1 MSKGIS
7 AALFTFDLD
16 IAATN
21 QDLISN
27 ALSQWIPLRRRASFS
42 ASPYNDPNDWMTTIP
57 GRNILSTTSFNAIE
71 AIRCYLPGLADAM
84 IQWQC
89 DADCAIN
96 QLVYNSDAV
105 NTTRGRTRGLNED
118 YLAQVYTELVNSII
132 QSGAILDI
140 IYQGLLAVLRQK
152 LALDEKDAR
161 AGSWD
166 PDANERTFGLFSAF
180 GEISYQTRAHW
191 LGRLMHEFFLD
202 HAGYLVSDDDTTVN
216 LEWATCIQNSGMT
229 TKDKRECIRLLQ
241 SVDPDLRD
249 ALRRD
254 LLRGGYGNSRL
265 LYDSADEYRNNLRGR
280 RARNLGSTSSM
291 RSFGNRRGSPFDGR
305 NRYRRPRSVL
315 DLRRADRLD
324 DQVQDVLEAAN
335 TLQVVSRELARVA
348 GQV

>member
-1 MSKGIS
+1 MDSLEETSELLGFAIQRPKR
-7 AALFTFDLD
+7 LD
-16 IAATN
+16 DDHTGTEH
-21 QDLISN
+21 
-27 ALSQWIPLRRRASFS
+27 PLNHKLQCHRSH
-42 ASPYNDPNDWMTTIP
+42 P
-57 GRNILSTTSFNAIE
+57 
-71 AIRCYLPGLADAM
+71 
-84 IQWQC
+84 C

>member
-7 AALFTFDLD
+7 AAQFTFDLD

-21 QDLISN
+21 QDLMSN

-57 GRNILSTTSFNAIE
+57 GRNILSTPSFNAIE
-71 AIRCYLPGLADAM
+71 AIRCYLPGLADAI

-105 NTTRGRTRGLNED
+105 NTTRGRARGLNED

-132 QSGAILDI
+132 QSGAVLDV

-180 GEISYQTRAHW
+180 GEISYQTRARW

-202 HAGYLVSDDDTTVN
+202 HAGYLASDDDTTVN

-265 LYDSADEYRNNLRGR
+265 LYDPDVEFRSNLRGR
-280 RARNLGSTSSM
+280 RARNMGSTSSM

-335 TLQVVSRELARVA
+335 TLQVV
-348 GQV
+348 

>member
-1 MSKGIS
+1 MGLHQ
-7 AALFTFDLD
+7 AL
-16 IAATN
+16 A
-21 QDLISN
+21 
-27 ALSQWIPLRRRASFS
+27 LRRRSSFS
-42 ASPYNDPNDWMTTIP
+42 GSTYNDPLWLTPTP
-57 GRNILSTTSFNAIE
+57 GLNILSTTSFNAIE

-89 DADCAIN
+89 DANYAIN

-105 NTTRGRTRGLNED
+105 NTARGGTRGLNED
-118 YLAQVYTELVNSII
+118 YLAQIYTELVNSIM
-132 QSGAILDI
+132 QSGAVLDV
-140 IYQGLLAVLRQK
+140 IYQRLLAVLQQK
-152 LALDEKDAR
+152 LASDEKEAR
-161 AGSWD
+161 ARSWD

-180 GEISYQTRAHW
+180 GEISYQTRARW
-191 LGRLMHEFFLD
+191 LGRLMYEFFLD
-202 HAGYLVSDDDTTVN
+202 HAGYLVFNDDTTVN

-229 TKDKRECIRLLQ
+229 TKDKRECLRLLQ

-254 LLRGGYGNSRL
+254 LLCGGYGNSRL
-265 LYDSADEYRNNLRGR
+265 LYDPDEEFRSNLRGR

-291 RSFGNRRGSPFDGR
+291 RSFGSRRGSPSDGR
-305 NRYRRPRSVL
+305 NRHRRPRSVL
-315 DLRRADRLD
+315 DLPRADRLD